1 MPNSLKKTPKKP
13 KTPNWN
19 PIDPLEVITVTKEH
33 KIFLGNSEITEI
45 EAKNLQ
51 QEAKVLK
58 NFRIWKVL
66 QETVRQKAVEKG
78 VIESTDWEQTLSAKM
93 MLHNL
98 GILKSI
104 VEVFVTYQPPVQPKM
119 PPKK

>member
-1 MPNSLKKTPKKP
+1 M
-13 KTPNWN
+13 
-19 PIDPLEVITVTKEH
+19 TKDH
-33 KIFLGNSEITEI
+33 DIFLGSSKITDI
-45 EAKNLQ
+45 EMKNLQ

-58 NFRIWKVL
+58 NFRLWKVL

-78 VIESTDWEQTLSAKM
+78 VVESTNWEQTLSAKM

-104 VEVFVTYQPPVQPKM
+104 VEVLVTYQPKPQATTPQ
-119 PPKK
+119 KK

>member
-1 MPNSLKKTPKKP
+1 MTNSLKKTPKKP
-13 KTPNWN
+13 QAPSWN
-19 PIDPLEVITVTKEH
+19 PIDPLEVITVTKDH
-33 KIFLGNSEITEI
+33 DIFLGSSKITDI
-45 EAKNLQ
+45 EMKNLQ

-58 NFRIWKVL
+58 NFRLWKVL

-78 VIESTDWEQTLSAKM
+78 VVESTNWEQTLSAKM

-104 VEVFVTYQPPVQPKM
+104 VEVLVTYQPKPQATTPQ
-119 PPKK
+119 KK